1 MEQKEGRILQIMKR
15 RKAMRNIMIGAA
27 LVVAGIAVAII
38 TFSINIVSG
47 SGFLLLLVSTV
58 VAGSIVFYSGYS
70 KIKSGSGEKQI
81 ALKTE
86 DENPEE

>member
-1 MEQKEGRILQIMKR
+1 
-15 RKAMRNIMIGAA
+15 MRNIMIGAA